1 VGVTGSRERKRAERR
16 KRKQRTTE
24 LRQTEDAAQA
34 NDAANDGDPSDAPL
48 SRSELKD
55 REAREALEPL
65 REGERPAAVTV
76 GAVVATLIALVFW
89 VSAVV
94 SVATEVEVEGSQP
107 STGPLVLFAAVLTLM
122 AYGMWRARYWA
133 VLGFQALLA
142 LLMLSAGLGLVQVTT
157 VLQAIGT
164 LLVLA
169 GAATLFYFMV
179 KAMARIQMPERPRPE

>member
-1 VGVTGSRERKRAERR
+1 VGVTGSRERKRVQRQKRKRRSTERHLADEAER
-16 KRKQRTTE
+16 
-24 LRQTEDAAQA
+24 
-34 NDAANDGDPSDAPL
+34 DGEPAEPPP

-65 REGERPAAVTV
+65 REGERPGTVTV
-76 GAVVATLIALVFW
+76 GAVVATLMALVFW
-89 VSAVV
+89 VSAAV
-94 SVATEVEVEGSQP
+94 SVATDVEVEGSEP
-107 STGPLVLFAAVLTLM
+107 STAALVLFAAVLTLM

-157 VLQAIGT
+157 LLQAVGT

-179 KAMARIQMPERPRPE
+179 KAMARIQMPERVPRE

>member
-1 VGVTGSRERKRAERR
+1 MGSRERKRVARR
-16 KRKQRTTE
+16 KRKLRTAQRRPADE
-24 LRQTEDAAQA
+24 AAG
-34 NDAANDGDPSDAPL
+34 NGDPAGTPI

-65 REGERPAAVTV
+65 REGERPGAVTA

-89 VSAVV
+89 GSAVV
-94 SVATEVEVEGSQP
+94 SVATEVEVEGSEP
-107 STGPLVLFAAVLTLM
+107 STGALILFAAVLTLM

-169 GAATLFYFMV
+169 GAGTLFYFMV
-179 KAMARIQMPERPRPE
+179 RAMARIQMPQRPPRE

>member
-1 VGVTGSRERKRAERR
+1 VTGSRERKRGERR

-34 NDAANDGDPSDAPL
+34 NDAAEDGDPSDAPL

-55 REAREALEPL
+55 REARGALQPL
-65 REGERPAAVTV
+65 REGERPGAVTV
-76 GAVVATLIALVFW
+76 GAVVASLMALVFW
-89 VSAVV
+89 VSAAV
-94 SVATEVEVEGSQP
+94 SVATDVEVEGSEP
-107 STGPLVLFAAVLTLM
+107 STAALVLFAAVLTLM

-142 LLMLSAGLGLVQVTT
+142 LLMLSAALGLVQVTT
-157 VLQAIGT
+157 VLQAVGT

-179 KAMARIQMPERPRPE
+179 KAMARIQMPERLPRR

>member
-1 VGVTGSRERKRAERR
+1 MTGSRERKRPERR
-16 KRKQRTTE
+16 KRKHRTTE

-34 NDAANDGDPSDAPL
+34 NDAADDGDPSDAPL

-65 REGERPAAVTV
+65 REGERPGAVTV
-76 GAVVATLIALVFW
+76 GAVVASLMALVFW
-89 VSAVV
+89 VSAAV
-94 SVATEVEVEGSQP
+94 SVATDVEVEGSEP
-107 STGPLVLFAAVLTLM
+107 STAALVLFAAVLTLM

-169 GAATLFYFMV
+169 GAGTLFYFMV
-179 KAMARIQMPERPRPE
+179 KAMARIQMPQRLPRE

>member
-1 VGVTGSRERKRAERR
+1 MGSRERKRVTRR
-16 KRKQRTTE
+16 KRKLRTAQRRPADE
-24 LRQTEDAAQA
+24 AAG
-34 NDAANDGDPSDAPL
+34 NGDPAGTPI

-65 REGERPAAVTV
+65 REGERPGAVTA
-76 GAVVATLIALVFW
+76 GAVVASLIALVFW
-89 VSAVV
+89 GSAVV
-94 SVATEVEVEGSQP
+94 SVATEVEVEGSEP
-107 STGPLVLFAAVLTLM
+107 STGALVLFAAVLTLM

-164 LLVLA
+164 LFVLA
-169 GAATLFYFMV
+169 GAGTLFYFMV
-179 KAMARIQMPERPRPE
+179 RAMARIQMPQRPPRE

>member
-1 VGVTGSRERKRAERR
+1 MGSRERKRSERR
-16 KRKQRTTE
+16 KRKQRTSRRLQPADTAGNGNAG
-24 LRQTEDAAQA
+24 DAA
-34 NDAANDGDPSDAPL
+34 P
-48 SRSELKD
+48 SRSEIKD

-65 REGERPAAVTV
+65 REGERPGAVTV
-76 GAVVATLIALVFW
+76 GAAVATLMALVFW
-89 VSAVV
+89 ASAAVSLV
-94 SVATEVEVEGSQP
+94 TDVEVGGSEP
-107 STGPLVLFAAVLTLM
+107 SPGPLILFAAVLTLM

-164 LLVLA
+164 LAILA

-179 KAMARIQMPERPRPE
+179 RAMARIQMPQRLPRE

>member
-1 VGVTGSRERKRAERR
+1 MGSRERKRVTRR
-16 KRKQRTTE
+16 KRKLRTAERRVTDE
-24 LRQTEDAAQA
+24 AAR
-34 NDAANDGDPSDAPL
+34 DGDRAGTPIG
-48 SRSELKD
+48 RSELKD

-94 SVATEVEVEGSQP
+94 SVATEAEVEGSQP
-107 STGPLVLFAAVLTLM
+107 STGALVLFAAVLTLM

-133 VLGFQALLA
+133 VLA

-157 VLQAIGT
+157 VLQAIAT

-179 KAMARIQMPERPRPE
+179 KAMARIQMPQRLPRE

>member
-1 VGVTGSRERKRAERR
+1 MTGSRERKRAERR

-34 NDAANDGDPSDAPL
+34 IDAADDGDPSDAPL

-65 REGERPAAVTV
+65 RDGERPGAVTV
-76 GAVVATLIALVFW
+76 GAVVVSLMALVFW
-89 VSAVV
+89 VSAAV
-94 SVATEVEVEGSQP
+94 SVATDVEVEGSEP
-107 STGPLVLFAAVLTLM
+107 STAALVLFAAVLTLM

-169 GAATLFYFMV
+169 GAGTLFYFMV
-179 KAMARIQMPERPRPE
+179 KAMARIQMPQRLPRE